1 MLKKKIGIYA
11 LILAMAAAGLAGCGT
26 TEKANPSEK
35 PLSKSG
41 DKEGDKSFSVVCT
54 IFPEYDWT
62 KEILGEHADDAEIT
76 YLLDNGID
84 LHNYQP
90 TADDILTISSCDL
103 FVYVGGE
110 SDEWVENAL
119 AEATNKDMKVINLMD
134 VLGDSAK
141 VEELKEGMQES
152 EHEHSH
158 DHNTDFE
165 DYDVKDRT
173 LSEWDGS
180 WQSTYPLLLD
190 GSLDEVWE
198 HKAEEDDTMS
208 AEDYKKKYTTAYETD
223 VVTININAPEIE
235 YVTAEKSIKAEY
247 DYSGFYIRTKDDGSK
262 QVRYKFEKK
271 SGDDSA
277 AKYIVF
283 SDHNIEPSEPE
294 HFHLYSGNDGFDTL
308 VEEGTH
314 FPTYYPSALTAD
326 DIVEEMTGGESH
338 DHDHSKEVSTFEDDE
353 VKDRS
358 LSDWAGEWQSA
369 YPLVLDGSLDEA
381 WEHKSEDGS
390 MTAEEYKDYYTI
402 GYKTDISSVKIDGD
416 NITFTYDDGKTVSSD
431 YEYTG
436 YFIQNWSTGTKA
448 AMYRFEA
455 VDKES
460 GAPVYI
466 EFNDHMIEPEKAE
479 HFHLRMSNESYDAI
493 VDPEG
498 NWPTFFDAALTP
510 DEVCDEVIGH
520 GHSDEDEDEEEHE
533 HEDEHEEEHEDEHEH
548 HHEEG
553 EEEYDEHVWLSVK
566 NAKTI
571 CGAIEKELE
580 AIDPDNAADYKAN
593 LESYTAKLDELDNS
607 FKTLVDSASSK
618 TLVFGDRFPF
628 RYFVDDYG
636 LDYYAAFIGCSAET
650 EASFET
656 IAFLADKVNE
666 LDCGTIFTL
675 ENSSKDIANSIISA
689 SGKSAEIAEL
699 NSLQSISADDIAN
712 GTSYLSI
719 MQKNYDVLAGVL
731 K

>member
-26 TEKANPSEK
+26 AEKANSSEK

-76 YLLDNGID
+76 YLLDNGVD

-90 TADDILTISSCDL
+90 TADDILKISSCDL

-119 AEATNKDMKVINLMD
+119 SEANNEDMKVVELMD

-141 VEELKEGMQES
+141 VEELKEGMQED
-152 EHEHSH
+152 EHEH
-158 DHNTDFE
+158 E
-165 DYDVKDRT
+165 
-173 LSEWDGS
+173 
-180 WQSTYPLLLD
+180 
-190 GSLDEVWE
+190 
-198 HKAEEDDTMS
+198 
-208 AEDYKKKYTTAYETD
+208 
-223 VVTININAPEIE
+223 
-235 YVTAEKSIKAEY
+235 
-247 DYSGFYIRTKDDGSK
+247 
-262 QVRYKFEKK
+262 
-271 SGDDSA
+271 
-277 AKYIVF
+277 
-283 SDHNIEPSEPE
+283 
-294 HFHLYSGNDGFDTL
+294 
-308 VEEGTH
+308 
-314 FPTYYPSALTAD
+314 
-326 DIVEEMTGGESH
+326 
-338 DHDHSKEVSTFEDDE
+338 HDHSKEVSTFEDDE
-353 VKDRS
+353 VQDRS

-402 GYKTDISSVKIDGD
+402 GYKSDISSVKIDGD

-520 GHSDEDEDEEEHE
+520 GHSDEDEEEHE